1 MPRFL
6 WVRRVDDRGIA
17 FATTADRSVD
27 VCVDDRRVWTFW
39 SRRDTEARAP
49 RPLQGIAP
57 VRRVAWPASLQRH
70 LDGRA
75 RISLR
80 DSATGE
86 VCFDRDVALGSGE
99 GEILVQ
105 NRMGVDLGIDKS
117 GRLVPT
123 FAGRSDDDIAA
134 LLDATEAVLAAVRAT
149 GVEPFLAYGTL
160 LGAVREG
167 AVLGHDSDAD
177 LGYVSRHSDPVDV
190 VRESFEIQRR
200 LAADGWE
207 ISRYSGGAFKISVT
221 EAEVTRGLDV
231 FGGFLDQGRLYLMG
245 EVGVDFDPA
254 WVFPLGTAELEG
266 RPMPVPA
273 RPEKFLEAM
282 YGPSWK
288 VPDPAFK
295 FTTPERTIRAFD
307 DWFRGTKPG
316 SRLWDRRSAVTLRKP
331 VPPEPSRLARKARKV
346 AQAIGA
352 EVVEVGA
359 WRGSDSLWLARRGL
373 RVTAYDYVPRALGMA
388 QAAAEEEGLDLEA
401 RYLNLTEWRS
411 VLAEGAWL
419 ARRPGPK
426 VILARH
432 VVDAT
437 SGFGRDSLARLCSM
451 ALRDG
456 GQLLAEFYLPTTKN
470 PPAWLVGTPD
480 VAAFRAALRRA
491 GATGI
496 DVVEFD
502 RNGRRAVRVLGEW

>member
-6 WVRRVDDRGIA
+6 WVRRLDDRGIA

-27 VCVDDRRVWTFW
+27 VWVDDRRVWTFW
-39 SRRDTEARAP
+39 SRRDTTAVGP
-49 RPLQGIAP
+49 RGYRRVTPLRQ
-57 VRRVAWPASLQRH
+57 VAWPSALQRH

-75 RISLR
+75 RVSLR
-80 DSATGE
+80 DSATGA
-86 VCFDRDVALGSGE
+86 VCFDREVSLGSGE
-99 GEILVQ
+99 GPIRVQ

-123 FAGRSDDDIAA
+123 FAGRSGDDIAA

-160 LGAVREG
+160 LGAIREG

-177 LGYVSRHSDPVDV
+177 LGYVSRHSNPVDV
-190 VRESFEIQRR
+190 IRESFEIQRR
-200 LAADGWE
+200 LRADGWD
-207 ISRYSGGAFKISVT
+207 ISRYSGGAFKVSVT
-221 EAEVTRGLDV
+221 EADITRGLDV

-245 EVGVDFDPA
+245 EVGVDFDPS

-266 RPMPVPA
+266 RTMPVPA

-295 FTTPERTIRAFD
+295 FTTPARTVRAFD

-316 SRLWDRRSAVTLRKP
+316 SRVWDRRSAVKQRHAVGDK
-331 VPPEPSRLARKARKV
+331 PSRLARQARQAAKAR
-346 AQAIGA
+346 GA
-352 EVVEVGA
+352 EVVDIGA
-359 WRGSDSLWLARRGL
+359 GRGADSLWLARRGL

-388 QAAAEEEGLDLEA
+388 QVAAEKESLDLEA

-437 SGFGRDSLARLCSM
+437 SSFGRESLARLCSM

-456 GQLLAEFYLPTTKN
+456 GQLLAEFYLPDAAAPTE
-470 PPAWLVGTPD
+470 WMVGSPD
-480 VAAFRAALRRA
+480 VDTFCSALHRA
-491 GATGI
+491 GATRV

-502 RNGRRAVRVLGEW
+502 RIGRHAVRVLGEW

>member
-1 MPRFL
+1 MARFL
-6 WVRRVDDRGIA
+6 WVRRLDDRGIA
-17 FATTADRSVD
+17 FVTTADRSVD
-27 VCVDDRRVWTFW
+27 VCVDGRRVWTFW
-39 SRRDTEARAP
+39 SRRDTSAGGPPSLRAV
-49 RPLQGIAP
+49 AP
-57 VRRVAWPASLQRH
+57 VRRVDWPTSLQRH

-86 VCFDRDVALGSGE
+86 VCFDREVALGSGE
-99 GEILVQ
+99 GPILVR
-105 NRMGVDLGIDKS
+105 NRSGVDLGIDKS

-123 FAGRSDDDIAA
+123 FAGRSDADIAA
-134 LLDATEAVLAAVRAT
+134 LLDATEAVLAAVRST

-177 LGYVSRHSDPVDV
+177 LGYVSRHHTPVDV

-200 LAADGWE
+200 LAADGWD

-221 EAEVTRGLDV
+221 EADVTRGLDV
-231 FGGFLDQGRLYLMG
+231 FAGFLDQGRLYLMG
-245 EVGVDFDPA
+245 EVGVDFDPS
-254 WVFPLGTAELEG
+254 WVFPLGTADLEG

-282 YGPSWK
+282 YGPAWK

-316 SRLWDRRSAVTLRKP
+316 SRVWDRRSALTQRKP
-331 VPPEPSRLARKARKV
+331 VPKQPSRLARKVRKM
-346 AQAIGA
+346 AAAMDA
-352 EVVEVGA
+352 EVVEIGA

-388 QAAAEEEGLDLEA
+388 QRTADREGLDLET

-426 VILARH
+426 VVLARH

-437 SGFGRDSLARLCSM
+437 SGFGREALARLCSM

-456 GQLLAEFYLPTTKN
+456 GRLVAEFYLPSSKS
-470 PPAWLVGTPD
+470 PKEWLVGRPD
-480 VAAFRAALRRA
+480 LESFQAHLRRA

-496 DVVEFD
+496 DMVEFN
-502 RNGRRAVRVLGEW
+502 RNGRPAVRVLGEW

>member
-1 MPRFL
+1 VARFL

-27 VCVDDRRVWTFW
+27 VCVDGRRVWTFW
-39 SRRDTEARAP
+39 SRRDTEAAGP
-49 RPLQGIAP
+49 RGYREIAP
-57 VRRVAWPASLQRH
+57 FRRVEWPTSLQRH

-86 VCFDRDVALGSGE
+86 LCFERDVALGSGE
-99 GEILVQ
+99 GPILVQ
-105 NRMGVDLGIDKS
+105 NRMGIDLGIDKS

-177 LGYVSRHSDPVDV
+177 LGYVSRHTDPVDV
-190 VRESFEIQRR
+190 IRESFDIQRR
-200 LAADGWE
+200 LAADGWD

-221 EAEVTRGLDV
+221 EADVTRGLDV
-231 FGGFLDQGRLYLMG
+231 FGGFMDQGRLYLMG

-266 RPMPVPA
+266 RAMPVPA

-282 YGPSWK
+282 YGPAWK

-316 SRLWDRRSAVTLRKP
+316 SRVWDRRSAQSQRRP
-331 VPPEPSRLARKARKV
+331 VPDDVSRLARKTRKV
-346 AQAIGA
+346 AKAMGA
-352 EVVEVGA
+352 EVIEIGA
-359 WRGSDSLWLARRGL
+359 WRGSDSLWLARKGL
-373 RVTAYDYVPRALGMA
+373 RVTAYDYVPRALT
-388 QAAAEEEGLDLEA
+388 AAEEVATAEGLDLEV

-432 VVDAT
+432 VADAT
-437 SGFGRDSLARLCSM
+437 SAFGREALARLCSM

-456 GQLLAEFYLPTTKN
+456 GQLIAEFYLPTTKS
-470 PPAWLVGTPD
+470 PPEWMVGQPD
-480 VAAFRAALRRA
+480 VDAFRGALRRA

-502 RNGRRAVRVLGEW
+502 RNGRRAVRLLGEW